1 MTKGAVGYQ
10 IRKLEEHLQCALFN
24 RSVRQVYL
32 TDAGQ
37 ALFKTTQ
44 LVFRDLGNTL
54 TRLNADERNHAITIA
69 ATTYVAVRW
78 LSLPIA
84 GFSEQHPDLPIIF
97 QHTVNS
103 ADFKLQDVDIA
114 VRWCRCDGRADA
126 NRILELPMPLY
137 VACSPRL
144 LKRLG
149 ISQQRSLT
157 YHALAKAPLNEI
169 PLLCEDR
176 APDLWQEWI
185 APSGLNLTNPCRII
199 SDANVRV
206 QAAIDGQGLILA
218 DLLMQPELDN
228 GLLVSLFTEQL
239 EGYGYALLRSPGRVE
254 SRRAKALKEWLV
266 DVGW

>member
-1 MTKGAVGYQ
+1 
-10 IRKLEEHLQCALFN
+10 
-24 RSVRQVYL
+24 
-32 TDAGQ
+32 
-37 ALFKTTQ
+37 
-44 LVFRDLGNTL
+44 
-54 TRLNADERNHAITIA
+54 
-69 ATTYVAVRW
+69 
-78 LSLPIA
+78 
-84 GFSEQHPDLPIIF
+84 
-97 QHTVNS
+97 
-103 ADFKLQDVDIA
+103 
-114 VRWCRCDGRADA
+114 
-126 NRILELPMPLY
+126 MPLY

-176 APDLWQEWI
+176 ALDLWQEWI
-185 APSGLNLTNPCRII
+185 APSGLNLTNPRRII